1 MPKRNNMIPNAH
13 FHKDW
18 QRRVRTWFNQP
29 ARKHRRREARLTKAV
44 AIAPRPVAGQL
55 RPIVRCPTARYNKKA
70 RLGRG
75 FTLEELRAAGIGKRV
90 ARTIGIA
97 VDFRRTNRSLESL
110 QLNAQRLKEYRS
122 RLILFPRKLSKPK
135 KGDSTA
141 EEIKLAAQ
149 LRGAILPVKVVAVKE
164 KARVIT
170 AEDKKFEPYRTIRRV
185 RADMRQ
191 KGIREKKAREAAEE
205 GGVGS
210 SRT

>member
-1 MPKRNNMIPNAH
+1 
-13 FHKDW
+13 
-18 QRRVRTWFNQP
+18 
-29 ARKHRRREARLTKAV
+29 
-44 AIAPRPVAGQL
+44 
-55 RPIVRCPTARYNKKA
+55 
-70 RLGRG
+70 
-75 FTLEELRAAGIGKRV
+75 
-90 ARTIGIA
+90 
-97 VDFRRTNRSLESL
+97 
-110 QLNAQRLKEYRS
+110 
-122 RLILFPRKLSKPK
+122 LILFPRKLSKPK

-149 LRGAILPVKVVAVKE
+149 LRGAILPVKVVAIKE

-191 KGIREKKAREAAEE
+191 KGVREKKAREAAEE